1 MLESTTPLLG
11 IGSRVRHAAFG
22 DGVVIRLYP
31 AAYDV
36 CFMLYGIKSVGKDYD
51 RWEIIEAIETTESV
65 TFTEAEKSL
74 MRILRAWSYV
84 SEVVPLGE
92 RWEGGT
98 MILKP
103 KDPSLK
109 PKEVPIEQFFHKI
122 VMVRD
127 RLRVMEQR
135 VNASKLSDEDKVNL
149 QQYITRIYGSLTTF
163 NVLFRYKEQYFVG
176 DKSE

>member
-1 MLESTTPLLG
+1 MLESTTQLLG

-74 MRILRAWSYV
+74 MRILRAWSDV

>member
-74 MRILRAWSYV
+74 MRILRAWSDV

-127 RLRVMEQR
+127 RLRVIEQR